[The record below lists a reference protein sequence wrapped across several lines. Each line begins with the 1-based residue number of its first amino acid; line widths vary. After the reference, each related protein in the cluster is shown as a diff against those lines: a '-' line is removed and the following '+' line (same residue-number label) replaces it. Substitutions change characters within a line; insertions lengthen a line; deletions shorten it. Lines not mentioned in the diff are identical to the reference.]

1 MKDLLKTLKDG
12 TVKKM
17 ILDTDVY
24 NEIDDLYA
32 LAYAMLSPDKV
43 ELLAVTAAPFKN
55 SRSTSAADGME
66 QSYHEAFRVRGLVD
80 AHSEI
85 PIYRGSTA
93 FMGKD
98 KVPVPSEAADAIIRL
113 AQNVTDGIHV
123 NEKIVEKTL
132 REFLPFMATEN
143 LLMEAVKRGGDRQEL
158 HEVIRRCSME
168 ATAKM
173 KNGEEC
179 DLMDRLMKEEAFQ
192 LSSDEI
198 RDILRPELY
207 IGRCPQQV
215 EQFLAK
221 VAPLIEGV
229 EEESAEINL

>member
-1 MKDLLKTLKDG
+1 MTASVQWMERTL
-12 TVKKM
+12 
-17 ILDTDVY
+17 
-24 NEIDDLYA
+24 DD
-32 LAYAMLSPDKV
+32 
-43 ELLAVTAAPFKN
+43 
-55 SRSTSAADGME
+55 SANRRISMPEG
-66 QSYHEAFRVRGLVD
+66 FLC
-80 AHSEI
+80 
-85 PIYRGSTA
+85 
-93 FMGKD
+93 
-98 KVPVPSEAADAIIRL
+98 ADAIIRL

-173 KNGEEC
+173 KNCEEC
-179 DLMDRLMKEEAFQ
+179 DLMDRLIKEEAFQ

-215 EQFLAK
+215 EQFLTK